1 MREPVR
7 GFIERRIESF
17 RSDPASPVKATRV
30 IIVVTVVTVLAAS
43 LVMWLVGAEKDFP
56 DYWTALW
63 FALQT
68 VTTVG
73 YGDVTP
79 ETGIGRLVAGVV
91 MVVAIAFMAIVT
103 AIVTST
109 FVEAAQS
116 RRRQA
121 DADARVDRDHRV
133 EERLDEIARR
143 LAAIEERVDG
153 TTRPGP
159 DA

>member
-7 GFIERRIESF
+7 GLIERRIEAF
-17 RSDPASPVKATRV
+17 RSDPASPLQATRV

-56 DYWTALW
+56 DYGTALW

-79 ETGIGRLVAGVV
+79 ETGVGRLVAGVV

-109 FVEAAQS
+109 FVDAAQS
-116 RRRQA
+116 RRRR
-121 DADARVDRDHRV
+121 DDNTARVDADHRL
-133 EERLDEIARR
+133 EERLDEITRR
-143 LAAIEERVDG
+143 LAAIEERLDESG
-153 TTRPGP
+153 RPGP

>member
-7 GFIERRIESF
+7 GFIERRVDSF

-30 IIVVTVVTVLAAS
+30 IIVVTLVTVLAAS

-79 ETGIGRLVAGVV
+79 ETGVGRLVAGVV
-91 MVVAIAFMAIVT
+91 MIVAIAFMAIVT

-109 FVEAAQS
+109 FVDAAQS
-116 RRRQA
+116 RRRQD
-121 DADARVDRDHRV
+121 DADARVDVDHRV
-133 EERLDEIARR
+133 AEQLDEIARR
-143 LAAIEERVDG
+143 LAAIEERLDG
-153 TTRPGP
+153 GDRRRP